1 MDIGQHS
8 VLGWQCTK
16 RKKGKKKMY
25 KSRVDETIT
34 FQTIDELRAAQAEAI
49 ANGDE
54 YLRNKLFEMTWI
66 DDPATSE

>member
-1 MDIGQHS
+1 
-8 VLGWQCTK
+8 
-16 RKKGKKKMY
+16 MY

>member
-1 MDIGQHS
+1 
-8 VLGWQCTK
+8 
-16 RKKGKKKMY
+16 MY

-66 DDPATSE
+66 DDPTNNFSAESNG